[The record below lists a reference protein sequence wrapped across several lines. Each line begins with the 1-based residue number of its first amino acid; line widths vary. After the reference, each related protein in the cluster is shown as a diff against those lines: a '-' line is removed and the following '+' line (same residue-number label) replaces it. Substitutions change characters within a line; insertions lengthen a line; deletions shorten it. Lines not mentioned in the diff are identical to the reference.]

1 MHDTRNGA
9 VSAPLLH
16 PEALAGKRA
25 LVTGAAKGIGAAVAR
40 TLAAAGAEVTALDL
54 RSPADTVEA
63 VRAAGGT
70 ATGGVLDVTDRAAAE
85 QVIGALPGLDI
96 LVTSAGVYGDPVPI
110 EDLDD
115 EEMDRVFA
123 VNVKGTLWTV
133 RAALPHL
140 RRSRGKIVCLG
151 SLAGK
156 IGGVA
161 AGPQYVASKGALHAM
176 IKGLAR
182 TEAPHGVQ
190 INAVAPG
197 AVETDMIAGKDYS
210 VDYCLM
216 RRFAAPEEI
225 ANVIAFLASPAASY
239 LTGSVVDAN
248 GGVTTG

>member
-1 MHDTRNGA
+1 
-9 VSAPLLH
+9 
-16 PEALAGKRA
+16 
-25 LVTGAAKGIGAAVAR
+25 
-40 TLAAAGAEVTALDL
+40 
-54 RSPADTVEA
+54 
-63 VRAAGGT
+63 
-70 ATGGVLDVTDRAAAE
+70 
-85 QVIGALPGLDI
+85 
-96 LVTSAGVYGDPVPI
+96 
-110 EDLDD
+110 
-115 EEMDRVFA
+115 
-123 VNVKGTLWTV
+123 
-133 RAALPHL
+133 
-140 RRSRGKIVCLG
+140 
-151 SLAGK
+151 
-156 IGGVA
+156 
-161 AGPQYVASKGALHAM
+161 M